1 MVKQGDIII
10 IDLNPKA
17 GHEQAGNRPAVVVS
31 NNFFNQKTNMTL
43 VCPITSTDRKFPL
56 HIPLDDRTKTNGNIL
71 CEHIR
76 AVDLNYRTYRK
87 VEELPKDLLKQIIDI
102 IYAEIEIQD
111 TENSTEN
118 NDTKDNT

>member
-17 GHEQAGNRPAVVVS
+17 GHEQAGNRPAVVIS

-56 HIPLDDRTKTNGNIL
+56 HIPLNDRTKTKGNIL

-76 AVDLNYRTYRK
+76 AVDLNYRTHRK
-87 VEELPKDLLKQIIDI
+87 VEELPKDLLKQVVDI
-102 IYAEIEIQD
+102 IYAEIEIQ
-111 TENSTEN
+111 
-118 NDTKDNT
+118 